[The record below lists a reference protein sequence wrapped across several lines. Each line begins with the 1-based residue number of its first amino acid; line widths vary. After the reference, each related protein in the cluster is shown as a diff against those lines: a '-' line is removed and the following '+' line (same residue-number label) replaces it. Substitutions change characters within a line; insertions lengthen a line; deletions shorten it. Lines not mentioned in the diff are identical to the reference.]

1 MIPLTFFNLVMMRK
15 TCLYCVG
22 VWFYFIYWKTLN
34 RFKKMQNPNKVAGR
48 KHQPLPLAVLCQVLQ
63 PRNLSGEAGR
73 QAGHGYGTSESATL
87 PVLCVPVGQ
96 VFTEHP
102 L

>member
-1 MIPLTFFNLVMMRK
+1 MMRK

-22 VWFYFIYWKTLN
+22 VWFYFIYWRTLN
-34 RFKKMQNPNKVAGR
+34 RFKKMQNPDKVAGR
-48 KHQPLPLAVLCQVLQ
+48 KHQPLPLAVLCQALQ